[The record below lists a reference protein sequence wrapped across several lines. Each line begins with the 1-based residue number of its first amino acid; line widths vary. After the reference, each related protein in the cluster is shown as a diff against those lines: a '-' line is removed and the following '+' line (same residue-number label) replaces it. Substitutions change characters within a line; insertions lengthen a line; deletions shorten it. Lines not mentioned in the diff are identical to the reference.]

1 MTSIKKFKELTFL
14 VYGLGQTGK
23 SVINFFNKNKIKNY
37 KVWDDKNK
45 NIFREKRPRNLS
57 LALTNSDYIVLSPGV
72 SLKKSKNKKKLINH
86 KKKIITDIDLIFLLK
101 KFHKSIVITGTNG
114 KSTTCKILAHV
125 LKKNNYKVLIGGNI
139 GKPVLDLKIKK
150 NHFLIIEAS
159 SFQLSHSK
167 FIQPDY
173 AVLINISNDHLDW
186 HGDINHYINSKLKI
200 FEHQN
205 KNQFSIIN
213 NKLKPIFSK
222 KNYLGKLI
230 IPSQKHFKKIRS
242 KIKNPYLR
250 LAINNENMSFIFTVS
265 KLLKIREKFILNS
278 LNSFKGL
285 PHRYEIFFK
294 KKNFIFINDSKA
306 TSFEAAKFALKSTKN
321 IFWILGGFPKKN
333 DKIKLKNLSKNIIK
347 AFIIGQS
354 TNFFKSQIQN
364 KVNFKITNNL
374 KNSILQIFKENN
386 LFKKEKNSILLSPA
400 AASFDQFLNFEKRGE
415 EFKKLSKYYARKYL

>member
-1 MTSIKKFKELTFL
+1 M
-14 VYGLGQTGK
+14 V
-23 SVINFFNKNKIKNY
+23 NY
-37 KVWDDKNK
+37 
-45 NIFREKRPRNLS
+45 
-57 LALTNSDYIVLSPGV
+57 
-72 SLKKSKNKKKLINH
+72 
-86 KKKIITDIDLIFLLK
+86 KKKIITDIYLIFLLK

-150 NHFLIIEAS
+150 KHFLIIEAS

-200 FEHQN
+200 FKHQD

-213 NKLKPIFSK
+213 KKLKPIFSK
-222 KNYLGKLI
+222 KNFLGKLI
-230 IPSQKHFKKIRS
+230 TPSQKNFEKIRF

-250 LAINNENMSFIFTVS
+250 LAINNENMSFIFALS
-265 KLLKIREKFILNS
+265 KLLKIEEKLFFNS

-306 TSFEAAKFALKSTKN
+306 TSFEATKVCSKKYKKYF
-321 IFWILGGFPKKN
+321 FWILGGLPKKN
-333 DKIKLKNLSKNIIK
+333 DKFKLKNLSKNIIK
-347 AFIIGQS
+347 AFIIGQN
-354 TNFFKSQIQN
+354 TNFFKLQLKN
-364 KVNFKITNNL
+364 KVNFEITHNL
-374 KNSILQIFKENN
+374 KNSILQILRENH
-386 LFKKEKNSILLSPA
+386 LFKREKIP
-400 AASFDQFLNFEKRGE
+400 
-415 EFKKLSKYYARKYL
+415 YY

>member
-23 SVINFFNKNKIKNY
+23 SVINFFDKNKIKNY
-37 KVWDDKNK
+37 QVWDDKNK
-45 NIFREKRPRNLS
+45 STFKKKRPQNLS
-57 LALTNSDYIVLSPGV
+57 LALKKSDYIVLSPGV
-72 SLKKSKNKKKLINH
+72 SLKKSKNKKKLVNY

-150 NHFLIIEAS
+150 KNFLIIEAS

-200 FEHQN
+200 FKHQD

-213 NKLKPIFSK
+213 KKLKPIFSK
-222 KNYLGKLI
+222 K
-230 IPSQKHFKKIRS
+230 
-242 KIKNPYLR
+242 
-250 LAINNENMSFIFTVS
+250 IF
-265 KLLKIREKFILNS
+265 
-278 LNSFKGL
+278 
-285 PHRYEIFFK
+285 
-294 KKNFIFINDSKA
+294 
-306 TSFEAAKFALKSTKN
+306 
-321 IFWILGGFPKKN
+321 
-333 DKIKLKNLSKNIIK
+333 
-347 AFIIGQS
+347 
-354 TNFFKSQIQN
+354 
-364 KVNFKITNNL
+364 
-374 KNSILQIFKENN
+374 
-386 LFKKEKNSILLSPA
+386 
-400 AASFDQFLNFEKRGE
+400 
-415 EFKKLSKYYARKYL
+415 

>member
-37 KVWDDKNK
+37 QVWDDKNK

-347 AFIIGQS
+347 AFIIGQN

-374 KNSILQIFKENN
+374 KNSILQIFKENH
-386 LFKKEKNSILLSPA
+386 LFKKEKNYILLSPA

>member
-37 KVWDDKNK
+37 QVWDDKNK

-374 KNSILQIFKENN
+374 KNSILQIFKENH
-386 LFKKEKNSILLSPA
+386 LFKKDKNYILLSPA